1 MGVSPNTVTTS
12 ILAAQQQKLLTQLQR
27 QVLGNATVDSLS
39 RSSVEELIPAI
50 GSLPPDTDPNSILV
64 ADRVSSA
71 SALTAALL
79 RARATNAS
87 VPGLSVTGMSVNP
100 TQSSASQLVALLTA
114 AQQQQQQQQNLSSS
128 IRLSTSSNQPA
139 VASLFPQ
146 DANAVS
152 VIVFW
157 VTVFIWYS

>member
-12 ILAAQQQKLLTQLQR
+12 ILAAQQQKLLAQLQR

-64 ADRVSSA
+64 ADRVNSA

-79 RARATNAS
+79 RARATNTS
-87 VPGLSVTGMSVNP
+87 VPGLPVTGMSINP
-100 TQSSASQLVALLTA
+100 TQSNANQLVALLTA
-114 AQQQQQQQQNLSSS
+114 AQQNQQQQQEQAKNNNNNNNNNNRTYHLTNNFGMLQ
-128 IRLSTSSNQPA
+128 RTTR
-139 VASLFPQ
+139 
-146 DANAVS
+146 DM
-152 VIVFW
+152 
-157 VTVFIWYS
+157 TR